1 MCLYVDRNDPVE
13 RGKWMIL
20 ERGEIIAEVDETHKG
35 RGVSFGKSERASP
48 SWQAYD
54 KSYIVHWV
62 DVGVQ

>member
-1 MCLYVDRNDPVE
+1 
-13 RGKWMIL
+13 MIL

-62 DVGVQ
+62 DLGVQ